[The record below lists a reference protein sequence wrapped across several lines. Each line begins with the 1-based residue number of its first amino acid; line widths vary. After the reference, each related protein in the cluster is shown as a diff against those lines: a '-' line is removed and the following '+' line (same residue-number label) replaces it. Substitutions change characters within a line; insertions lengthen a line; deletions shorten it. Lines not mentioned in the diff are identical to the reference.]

1 MGKREII
8 QIAISDVYNIVVL
21 CDDHSVWRLDLLKPE
36 GWVKL
41 PDIPQ
46 E

>member
-1 MGKREII
+1 MERKII
-8 QIAISDVYNIVVL
+8 QIASNDIYGVVAL